1 MQTIRDIN
9 LENKKVILRVDYN
22 VSIKDGKVVDNNRIT
37 SSLNTINYLKEKN
50 CKIILM
56 SHLGKVK
63 TKEDSETLTLLPVKD
78 ELSKLLNEEVKF
90 SSELKGKELEKK
102 INSLKEKEIL
112 LLENTRTLDYPDK
125 LESNCDEELSK
136 YWASLGDVFV
146 LDAFASAHRAHA
158 STYGI
163 SKYLPHVVGFL
174 VEKEIK
180 ELDKIKEE
188 KKVLVLGGAKVN
200 DKIGVIKNLI
210 PTSDKVL
217 VGGAMCA
224 SFLKSE
230 GFEVGNTYVEDD
242 YLNECKELINT
253 NKIVFPID
261 VVTENGIKEVGS
273 INKDESIFDIGPETI
288 KLFEKML
295 KNKPLILMNG
305 TMGKY
310 EEEKYENGTKE
321 LFEFLKKDERKVVVC
336 GGDAGAA
343 SKKYNF
349 TPYYVSTGGG
359 ASLEYLEGKILPA
372 LEIMEA

>member
-37 SSLNTINYLKEKN
+37 SSLNTINYLREKN

-188 KKVLVLGGAKVN
+188 KKVLVLGGVKVN

-321 LFEFLKKDERKVVVC
+321 LFEFLKKEERKVVVC

-349 TPYYVSTGGG
+349 TPYYLSTGGG

>member
-37 SSLNTINYLKEKN
+37 SSLNTINYLREKN

-188 KKVLVLGGAKVN
+188 KKVLVLGGVKVN

>member
-78 ELSKLLNEEVKF
+78 ELSRLLNEEIKF

-200 DKIGVIKNLI
+200 DKIGVIKNLL

-217 VGGAMCA
+217 VGGSMCA

-273 INKDESIFDIGPETI
+273 INKAESIFDIGPETI

-349 TPYYVSTGGG
+349 TPYYLSTGGG

>member
-37 SSLNTINYLKEKN
+37 SSLNTINYLREKN

-188 KKVLVLGGAKVN
+188 KKVLVLGGVKVN

-261 VVTENGIKEVGS
+261 VVTENGIKEAGS

>member
-136 YWASLGDVFV
+136 YWASLADVFV

-163 SKYLPHVVGFL
+163 SKYLPHVIGFL

-188 KKVLVLGGAKVN
+188 KKVLVLGGAKVK
-200 DKIGVIKNLI
+200 DKIRVIKNLLK
-210 PTSDKVL
+210 TSDKVL

-349 TPYYVSTGGG
+349 TPYYLSTGGG

>member
-1 MQTIRDIN
+1 
-9 LENKKVILRVDYN
+9 
-22 VSIKDGKVVDNNRIT
+22 
-37 SSLNTINYLKEKN
+37 
-50 CKIILM
+50 
-56 SHLGKVK
+56 
-63 TKEDSETLTLLPVKD
+63 
-78 ELSKLLNEEVKF
+78 
-90 SSELKGKELEKK
+90 
-102 INSLKEKEIL
+102 
-112 LLENTRTLDYPDK
+112 
-125 LESNCDEELSK
+125 
-136 YWASLGDVFV
+136 
-146 LDAFASAHRAHA
+146 
-158 STYGI
+158 
-163 SKYLPHVVGFL
+163 
-174 VEKEIK
+174 
-180 ELDKIKEE
+180 
-188 KKVLVLGGAKVN
+188 
-200 DKIGVIKNLI
+200 
-210 PTSDKVL
+210 
-217 VGGAMCA
+217 MCA

-310 EEEKYENGTKE
+310 EEKKYENGTKE

-349 TPYYVSTGGG
+349 TPYYLSTGGG